1 MAATY
6 VTKVN
11 NTLIA
16 ASEAVPESP
25 LANKLAALATGS
37 FEVVSL
43 DAETGKPNVATP
55 EKKIYLTKSSSAG
68 LTDPYTEWIY
78 TGTFGESVDPTKWE
92 IIGETSI
99 DLSGYK
105 TKQTA
110 KTDPSASGTTITAI
124 DTITQNENGEITAT
138 KKTIRSGTTSQTGV
152 VQLEDSVSSTSTTKA
167 ATPNSVKTAYD
178 LANGKYTKPNDGIPK
193 TDLTSTVQASLDKA
207 DAAIS
212 GAKVNSAAVTVTN
225 NALVLSADGT
235 YSTTNK
241 LATQSTVTNAI
252 NALDVDVISGTG
264 KYIASVSEA
273 NGLVSAT
280 LADLPT
286 IPTVN
291 DGTLQLQINGGTAT
305 SKFTANQSG
314 DSTITFAEGA
324 TNGTIKV
331 DGTDVKVHGLGTA
344 AYTASGAYATAA
356 QGTKADNAVSGVTVA
371 GTSVVTN
378 HVAAIPSA
386 TSAVYGVVTITT
398 ETI

>member
-16 ASEAVPESP
+16 ASEVVPNSP
-25 LANKLAALATGS
+25 LANKLATLVSGA

-43 DAETGKPNVATP
+43 NQSSKPDVANPST
-55 EKKIYLTKSSSAG
+55 KIIYLTKDSTATI
-68 LTDPYTEWIY
+68 LDPYTEWIY
-78 TGTFGESVDPTKWE
+78 TGTDGESAVASKWE
-92 IIGETSI
+92 VIGTTSMNL
-99 DLSGYK
+99 DDYKKTQTAYTASGLG
-105 TKQTA
+105 TA
-110 KTDPSASGTTITAI
+110 KTITSL
-124 DTITQNENGEITAT
+124 TQNANGEISATASD
-138 KKTIRSGTTSQTGV
+138 IQSASTSQKGIV
-152 VQLEDSVSSTSTTKA
+152 KLVDSTSSTSTADA

-178 LANGKYTKPNDGIPK
+178 LANGKYTKPSDGIPK
-193 TDLTSTVQASLDKA
+193 TDLTSAVQASLDKA

-212 GAKVNSAAVTVTN
+212 GAKVNSAAVTVTD

-252 NALDVDVISGTG
+252 NALDVTEIGGSDTYIKSISET
-264 KYIASVSEA
+264 

-280 LADLPT
+280 TATFPT
-286 IPTVN
+286 IPAAANNGV
-291 DGTLQLQINGGTAT
+291 LQVKINNGTAT
-305 SKFTANQSG
+305 DKFSANQSTN
-314 DSTITFAEGA
+314 STLSFTTGT

-331 DGTDVKVHGLGTA
+331 DSTEVPVAGLKSA
-344 AYTASGAYATAA
+344 AYTESGAYATSA

>member
-11 NTLIA
+11 NTPIA
-16 ASEAVPESP
+16 ASEVVPNSP
-25 LANKLAALATGS
+25 LASKLATLVSGA

-43 DAETGKPNVATP
+43 NAGKPGVTNPST
-55 EKKIYLTKSSSAG
+55 KIIYLTKDSTATI
-68 LTDPYTEWIY
+68 LDPYTEWIY
-78 TGTFGESVDPTKWE
+78 LGTDGETADPTKWE
-92 IIGETSI
+92 VIGTTSM
-99 DLSGYK
+99 DLDDYK
-105 TKQTA
+105 KKQTA
-110 KTDPSASGTTITAI
+110 YTASGLGTTKTITSLTQNANGVISATASDIQSAS
-124 DTITQNENGEITAT
+124 
-138 KKTIRSGTTSQTGV
+138 TSQKGLVTLV
-152 VQLEDSVSSTSTTKA
+152 DSTSSTSTADA

-178 LANGKYTKPNDGIPK
+178 LANGKYTKPSDGIPK
-193 TDLTSTVQASLDKA
+193 SDLTSTVQASLDKA

-252 NALDVDVISGTG
+252 NALDVSVISGTG

-291 DGTLQLQINGGTAT
+291 NGALQLKINSDAA
-305 SKFTANQSG
+305 SAVFSANQSTN
-314 DSTITFAEGA
+314 STISFAEG
-324 TNGTIKV
+324 TSNGTISVNSKNV
-331 DGTDVKVHGLGTA
+331 NVHGLGTA
-344 AYTASGAYATAA
+344 AYTASGAYATSA